1 MNIVAVISTQDSEV
15 SGEFFHP
22 CEKSMVREIVRCG
35 DLHRSVKR
43 FVLKYSSQAGQ
54 SIGGTDTDGD
64 ANMPRGLYLQ
74 ALADSIDTVL
84 DPFRHKLYD
93 LVEHHIRNPNYSINY
108 FHMQIKEFEPFFQF
122 LLNFIAELQT
132 TKQYHGCAILKL
144 LHKHNFNGDPK
155 IMAAIRSIRKHVYAI
170 WLRQLSQWLIYGRLV
185 DVHDEFFI
193 VHSETNRVRNVQSTV
208 NHSTG
213 STYATVAS
221 DAASVNAD
229 LWHYEV
235 CYEMLPP
242 YCTPSWAEKV
252 LFIGQTVRMLNSD
265 PRKATKQTTFWNDD
279 GVSAVGAA
287 AAAAAATNIIDD
299 DGDVMEVA
307 GNSLWNK
314 QEHIYFNKLQALYND
329 DSVDIGAYESIVNEI
344 KTYVTERLSE
354 IAFNQ
359 ADLIMHL
366 RLVKDYYLLGRG
378 ELFLE
383 FINQMDTISTRDGIT
398 EHLAR
403 DVSRAFQVALNRS
416 FIDLEQL
423 TLCMPL
429 TNKDVNES
437 HNGIDTDDDDHQ
449 FLRFIQL
456 KFKVKWPLHLFFS
469 PLILKRYNELF
480 RFLLQIRKLQNDL
493 HAVWRLHRERKIA
506 GNSTLVL
513 LRNKLLFLVDNLQY
527 YLQVDV
533 LESQFSIL
541 IAAVQNSKDFE
552 YIQRAHGIFQ
562 ANIMSLCFLLN
573 TNVAD
578 ASHLLL
584 NATMA
589 YAHTKPND
597 AENPVL
603 SILKNIMRTIRTFCK
618 LNASCSVPLTHD
630 EQQQLELNDRM

>member
-1 MNIVAVISTQDSEV
+1 M

-22 CEKSMVREIVRCG
+22 CEKSLVREIVRCG
-35 DLHRSVKR
+35 DLHRNVKQ
-43 FVLKYSSQAGQ
+43 FVLKYSSQAGE
-54 SIGGTDTDGD
+54 STGGAEAD
-64 ANMPRGLYLQ
+64 ADLPRGLYLQ
-74 ALADSIDTVL
+74 ALADSIDSGL
-84 DPFRHKLYD
+84 DPFRRKLYE
-93 LVEHHIRNPNYSINY
+93 LIEHHIRNPNHSISY
-108 FHMQIKEFEPFFQF
+108 FYTHIKEFEPFFQF
-122 LLNFIAELQT
+122 LQNFIGELQT
-132 TKQYHGCAILKL
+132 RQFHGCAILKL

-155 IMAAIRSIRKHVYAI
+155 IMDAIQAIRKHVYAI

-185 DVHDEFFI
+185 DVHEEFFI
-193 VHSETNRVRNVQSTV
+193 VHSGTQRVRNVQSTV
-208 NHSTG
+208 NHSAG

-235 CYEMLPP
+235 CYEMLPH
-242 YCTPSWAEKV
+242 YFTPSWAEKV
-252 LFIGQTVRMLNSD
+252 LFIGQTVRMLNAD
-265 PRKATKQTTFWNDD
+265 PRKTTKQASVWCDE
-279 GVSAVGAA
+279 GAA
-287 AAAAAATNIIDD
+287 ASVAED
-299 DGDVMEVA
+299 DGDLMAVV

-314 QEHIYFNKLQALYND
+314 QEHVYFNKLQALYNS

-344 KTYVTERLSE
+344 KVYVTERLSE

-383 FINQMDTISTRDGIT
+383 FTNQTDAILSHDGIT

-403 DVSRAFQVALNRS
+403 DVSRAFQVALNRT

-423 TLCMPL
+423 TLCVPL
-429 TNKDVNES
+429 TDN
-437 HNGIDTDDDDHQ
+437 DTDDSHDDIDVDDADH
-449 FLRFIQL
+449 FLRLVQL

-480 RFLLQIRKLQNDL
+480 RFLLRIRKLQNDL
-493 HAVWRLHRERKIA
+493 HLVWRLHRERKIA
-506 GNSTLVL
+506 GNSTFAL

-527 YLQVDV
+527 YLQADV

-552 YIQRAHGIFQ
+552 YIQRAHSIFQ

-578 ASHLLL
+578 ASHMLL
-584 NATMA
+584 NATT
-589 YAHTKPND
+589 AHAHAKPND

-603 SILKNIMRTIRTFCK
+603 TILKKIMRTIRMFCK
-618 LNASCSVPLTHD
+618 LNATCSEPLTHD

>member
-1 MNIVAVISTQDSEV
+1 M
-15 SGEFFHP
+15 
-22 CEKSMVREIVRCG
+22 REIVRCG
-35 DLHRSVKR
+35 DLHRDVKQ

-54 SIGGTDTDGD
+54 KTGASEADSDF
-64 ANMPRGLYLQ
+64 NLPRGLYLQ
-74 ALADSIDTVL
+74 ALADSIDLVL
-84 DPFRHKLYD
+84 DPFRQKLHE
-93 LVEHHIRNPNYSINY
+93 LVEHHVRHPNNPISWFYT
-108 FHMQIKEFEPFFQF
+108 QIKEFEPFFLF
-122 LLNFIAELQT
+122 LQTFIGELQT
-132 TKQYHGCAILKL
+132 RQYHGCAILKL
-144 LHKHNFNGDPK
+144 LHKHNFNGNPK
-155 IMAAIRSIRKHVYAI
+155 IMAAIRMIRKHVYGI

-185 DVHDEFFI
+185 DVHEEFFI

-208 NHSTG
+208 SHTTG
-213 STYATVAS
+213 SMYATVAS
-221 DAASVNAD
+221 DSASVNAD
-229 LWHYEV
+229 LWHYQV

-265 PRKATKQTTFWNDD
+265 PRKAAKQASIWNED
-279 GVSAVGAA
+279 GVAVVAA
-287 AAAAAATNIIDD
+287 VATAGVATSIIDD
-299 DGDVMEVA
+299 DGDLMEA
-307 GNSLWNK
+307 IGSSLWNK

-329 DSVDIGAYESIVNEI
+329 DSVDISKYEGIVNEI
-344 KTYVTERLSE
+344 KAYVTERLSE

-383 FINQMDTISTRDGIT
+383 FINQTDSISARDGIT
-398 EHLAR
+398 EQLAR
-403 DVSRAFQVALNRS
+403 DVSRAFQMALNRT

-423 TLCMPL
+423 TLFMPL
-429 TNKDVNES
+429 NDVDSNETLDG
-437 HNGIDTDDDDHQ
+437 NEADDPHH
-449 FLRFIQL
+449 FLRYIQL

-469 PLILKRYNELF
+469 PLILKRYNQLF

-493 HAVWRLHRERKIA
+493 HAVWRLHRERKVA
-506 GNSTLVL
+506 GSSTLAL

-533 LESQFSIL
+533 LESQFGIL

-552 YIQRAHGIFQ
+552 YIQRAHGVFQ

-573 TNVAD
+573 ANVAD

-584 NATMA
+584 NATTMH
-589 YAHTKPND
+589 AHAKTND

-603 SILKNIMRTIRTFCK
+603 TILKNIMRTIRMFCK
-618 LNASCSVPLTHD
+618 LNATCSDPLTHD
-630 EQQQLELNDRM
+630 EQQQLDLNDRM

>member
-1 MNIVAVISTQDSEV
+1 MQDSEV

-22 CEKSMVREIVRCG
+22 CEKSLVREIVRCG
-35 DLHRSVKR
+35 NLHRSVKQ

-54 SIGGTDTDGD
+54 SAGGADTDSD
-64 ANMPRGLYLQ
+64 TNLPRGLYLQ
-74 ALADSIDTVL
+74 ALADSIDSVL
-84 DPFRHKLYD
+84 DPFRRKLYD
-93 LVEHHIRNPNYSINY
+93 LVEHHIRNPNHSISY
-108 FHMQIKEFEPFFQF
+108 FYTQIKEFEPFFQF
-122 LLNFIAELQT
+122 LLNFIGELQ

-144 LHKHNFNGDPK
+144 LHKHTFNGDPK
-155 IMAAIRSIRKHVYAI
+155 IMTAIRAIRKHVYGI

-185 DVHDEFFI
+185 DVHEEFFI

-213 STYATVAS
+213 STYATVTS
-221 DAASVNAD
+221 DSASVNAD

-265 PRKATKQTTFWNDD
+265 PRKATKRASVWNED
-279 GVSAVGAA
+279 GVAAVGAA
-287 AAAAAATNIIDD
+287 ASIVVDE
-299 DGDVMEVA
+299 DGDVMEVI

-314 QEHIYFNKLQALYND
+314 REHIYFNKLQVLYND

-344 KTYVTERLSE
+344 KAYVTERLSE

-383 FINQMDTISTRDGIT
+383 FINQTDAISMRDGIN
-398 EHLAR
+398 EHVAR
-403 DVSRAFQVALNRS
+403 DVSRAFQVALNRT

-423 TLCMPL
+423 TIGMPL
-429 TNKDVNES
+429 ADIDPHELDDA
-437 HNGIDTDDDDHQ
+437 IDTDDSSH
-449 FLRFIQL
+449 FLRLVQL

-493 HAVWRLHRERKIA
+493 HAVWRMHRERKIA
-506 GNSTLVL
+506 GNSTLAL

-552 YIQRAHGIFQ
+552 YIQRAHSIFQ

-578 ASHLLL
+578 ASRVLL
-584 NATMA
+584 NASTVH
-589 YAHTKPND
+589 AHAKPND
-597 AENPVL
+597 AENPVFTIL
-603 SILKNIMRTIRTFCK
+603 QSILKNIRMFCK
-618 LNASCSVPLTHD
+618 LNATCSDPLTHD
-630 EQQQLELNDRM
+630 EQQQLEMNDRM

>member
-1 MNIVAVISTQDSEV
+1 M
-15 SGEFFHP
+15 
-22 CEKSMVREIVRCG
+22 REIIRCG
-35 DLHRSVKR
+35 NLHRSVKQ

-54 SIGGTDTDGD
+54 SAESDSDL
-64 ANMPRGLYLQ
+64 PRGLYLQ
-74 ALADSIDTVL
+74 ALADGIDTVL
-84 DPFRHKLYD
+84 DPFRRKLYD
-93 LVEHHIRNPNYSINY
+93 LIEHHIHNPNTSINY
-108 FHMQIKEFEPFFQF
+108 FCTQIKEFEPFFQF
-122 LLNFIAELQT
+122 LQNFIGELET
-132 TKQYHGCAILKL
+132 RQYHGCAILKL
-144 LHKHNFNGDPK
+144 LHKHNFNGNPK
-155 IMAAIRSIRKHVYAI
+155 IMAAIRMIRKHVYAI

-185 DVHDEFFI
+185 DAHEEFFI
-193 VHSETNRVRNVQSTV
+193 VHSDTNRVRNVQSTA
-208 NHSTG
+208 NFSTG
-213 STYATVAS
+213 STHATVAS
-221 DAASVNAD
+221 DTASVNAD

-242 YCTPSWAEKV
+242 YSTPSWAEKV

-265 PRKATKQTTFWNDD
+265 PRKKAKRASVWEEEAGTAAGTGETAIVATEHHD
-279 GVSAVGAA
+279 
-287 AAAAAATNIIDD
+287 
-299 DGDVMEVA
+299 EVINVV

-344 KTYVTERLSE
+344 KVYVTERLSE

-383 FINQMDTISTRDGIT
+383 FIKQTDSISACDGIT
-398 EHLAR
+398 EQLAR
-403 DVSRAFQVALNRS
+403 DVSRAFQVALNRT
-416 FIDLEQL
+416 FIDDLEQL
-423 TLCMPL
+423 TVCMPL
-429 TNKDVNES
+429 TDAHDS
-437 HNGIDTDDDDHQ
+437 HDGNDMDDAHQ
-449 FLRFIQL
+449 FLRLIQL

-493 HAVWRLHRERKIA
+493 HVVWRLHRERKIA
-506 GNSTLVL
+506 GNSTLAL

-552 YIQRAHGIFQ
+552 FIQRTHSVFQ

-578 ASHLLL
+578 ASHLLM
-584 NATMA
+584 NTTT
-589 YAHTKPND
+589 AHAHGKPND

-603 SILKNIMRTIRTFCK
+603 TILKNIMRTIRMFCK
-618 LNASCSVPLTHD
+618 LNATCSDPLTHD
-630 EQQQLELNDRM
+630 EQQLLELNDRM